1 MSDKEVLK
9 AIEEEKIDLKR
20 YYNEQIRTNL
30 DAIAGLMEEQGR
42 YVQQMVEQGGEL
54 SILML
59 TYHYELLSDEIGEI
73 RTMNRKIMKDLN
85 DLQ

>member
-59 TYHYELLSDEIGEI
+59 TYHYELLSKEIGEI
-73 RTMNRKIMKDLN
+73 RTINRKIMKDLN
-85 DLQ
+85 NLQ